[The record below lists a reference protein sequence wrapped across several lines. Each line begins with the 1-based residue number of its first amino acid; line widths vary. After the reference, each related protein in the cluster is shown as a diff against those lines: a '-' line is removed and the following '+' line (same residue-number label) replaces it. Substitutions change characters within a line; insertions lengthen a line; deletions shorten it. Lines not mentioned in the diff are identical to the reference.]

1 MIRRSYVFSGR
12 VQHVGFR
19 WRARQAAVKFGCT
32 GWCRN
37 NPDGTVSMEIQGT
50 EVKINLMIAAIR
62 CGRYIHVEHMEFS
75 TLPAVPDEKEFIS
88 KY

>member
-1 MIRRSYVFSGR
+1 MIRRSYLFSGR

-19 WRARQAAVKFGCT
+19 WRVRQAAAKFGCT

-50 EVKINLMIAAIR
+50 EVKINLVIAAIR
-62 CGRYIHVEHMEFS
+62 RGRYIHVEHMEFS

>member
-1 MIRRSYVFSGR
+1 MIRRSYLFSGR

-19 WRARQAAVKFGCT
+19 WRARKTAVRFGCT

-50 EVKINLMIAAIR
+50 EARINLVIAAIR

>member
-1 MIRRSYVFSGR
+1 MIRRSYLFSGR

-19 WRARQAAVKFGCT
+19 WRARKAAVKFGCT

-50 EVKINLMIAAIR
+50 EARINLAITAIR

-75 TLPAVPDEKEFIS
+75 TLPTVPDETDFIS

>member
-37 NPDGTVSMEIQGT
+37 NPDGTVSMEIQGP
-50 EVKINLMIAAIR
+50 EAKINLTIVAIR
-62 CGRYIHVEHMEFS
+62 CGRYIHVEHMEV
-75 TLPAVPDEKEFIS
+75 LPLPVVPDETEFNS
-88 KY
+88 RY

>member
-1 MIRRSYVFSGR
+1 MIRRSYMFSGR

-19 WRARQAAVKFGCT
+19 WRARKAAVKFGCT

-50 EVKINLMIAAIR
+50 EVKINLVIAAIR